1 MEKCGGRDKMNGKE
15 QFKADIERYKGL
27 KTRSEKA
34 AFVWDYYKYPI
45 MAIGAALVILVLVIL
60 NNIGRVKTSM
70 YMVMVNSDAAYVEC
84 DDSGIQEILE
94 RSDYETGGKKIE
106 INASYTIGSQGS
118 TTSDMETVQ
127 VLNALFS
134 ISDLDVY
141 VADRTYFDYFAGR
154 DGYADLSLLIDKELL
169 QKWEDNL
176 YYVENSAG
184 QQVLAGIILPE
195 DSVFHKAGYY
205 HDEAILG
212 VAYRAENLEA
222 AIAFVT
228 EFLKDIF

>member
-1 MEKCGGRDKMNGKE
+1 MNVRE
-15 QFKADIERYKGL
+15 QFKEDCRRYKNL
-27 KTRSEKA
+27 KTRGEKA

-45 MAIGAALVILVLVIL
+45 IAIGTALVILILVIL

-84 DDSGIQEILE
+84 DDSGIQAILE
-94 RSDYETGGKKIE
+94 RSAYETGGKKIE

-118 TTSDMETVQ
+118 TTSDLETIQ

-141 VADRTYFDYFAGR
+141 VADRKYFDYFADR

-169 QKWEDNL
+169 QKWEDDL

-184 QQVLAGIILPE
+184 RQILAGIILPE
-195 DSVFHKAGYY
+195 DSAFHKAGYY

-212 VAYRAENLEA
+212 VVGRADNLEA
-222 AIAFVT
+222 AVAFAT
-228 EFLKDIF
+228 ELLKDRN

>member
-1 MEKCGGRDKMNGKE
+1 MNVIE
-15 QFKADIERYKGL
+15 QFKADRQRYKTL

-45 MAIGAALVILVLVIL
+45 IAIGTVLVILVLVIL
-60 NNIGRVKTSM
+60 NNVGRVKTSM

-94 RSDYETGGKKIE
+94 QSSYETGGKKME
-106 INASYTIGSQGS
+106 INASYTIGSQGR
-118 TTSDMETVQ
+118 TTSDMETIQ

-141 VADRTYFDYFAGR
+141 VSDRTYFDYFAGR
-154 DGYADLSLLIDKELL
+154 DGYADLSLLIDKKLL
-169 QKWEDNL
+169 DKWEDNL
-176 YYVENSAG
+176 YYAENSSG
-184 QQVLAGIILPE
+184 QKVPAGIILPS

-205 HDEAILG
+205 HDEAIIG
-212 VAYRAENLEA
+212 VVGMADNLEA
-222 AIAFVT
+222 AVAFVT
-228 EFLKDIF
+228 ELLKDVN

>member
-1 MEKCGGRDKMNGKE
+1 MNVKE
-15 QFKADIERYKGL
+15 QLKVDLKRYKEL
-27 KTRSEKA
+27 KTRGEKA
-34 AFVWDYYKYPI
+34 AFLWDYYKYPI
-45 MAIGAALVILVLVIL
+45 IAIGTALVIIILVLL
-60 NNIGRVKTSM
+60 NNISRVKTSM

-84 DDSGIQEILE
+84 DDTEVQAILE
-94 RSDYETGGKKIE
+94 RSDFETGGKKIE

-118 TTSDMETVQ
+118 TTSDMETIQ

-141 VADRTYFDYFAGR
+141 VADRTYFDYFSGQ

-169 QKWEDNL
+169 DKWADNL
-176 YYVENSAG
+176 YYIENGAG
-184 QQVLAGIILPE
+184 NKVLAGIILPA

-212 VAYRAENLEA
+212 VVARADNLEA
-222 AIAFVT
+222 AVAFVK
-228 EFLKDIF
+228 EFLKD

>member
-1 MEKCGGRDKMNGKE
+1 MNVIE
-15 QFKADIERYKGL
+15 QFRADRQRYKGL
-27 KTRSEKA
+27 KTRGEKA

-45 MAIGAALVILVLVIL
+45 IAAVAVLAIVILAII

-84 DDSGIQEILE
+84 DDFGIQEILE
-94 RSDYETGGKKIE
+94 RSNYETGGKKIE

-118 TTSDMETVQ
+118 TTSDLETIQ

-141 VADRTYFDYFAGR
+141 VADRKYFDYFAER

-169 QKWEDNL
+169 KKWEKNL
-176 YYVENSAG
+176 YYVDNSSG
-184 QQVLAGIILPE
+184 GKVLAGIILPS
-195 DSVFHKAGYY
+195 DSIFHKAGYY

-212 VAYRAENLEA
+212 VVAKADNLEA
-222 AIAFVT
+222 AVAFVT
-228 EFLKDIF
+228 EFLKDVN